1 VFWNPALHTQTQ
13 IIFDTAQDTKHNGQR
28 EEADNH
34 FRGFVASFEYS
45 NITRPRTDKMAEY
58 LGVTEAAFEWADSY
72 DSKDWDRLKK
82 CIAPTLRVRCQP
94 ATETNEFGVC

>member
-1 VFWNPALHTQTQ
+1 MAGEKKQPIT
-13 IIFDTAQDTKHNGQR
+13 
-28 EEADNH
+28 
-34 FRGFVASFEYS
+34 FEGSSQSLGYS
-45 NITRPRTDKMAEY
+45 NIPRPRTDKTAEY

-72 DSKDWDRLKK
+72 DSKDWERLKK